1 MRTFIALVVG
11 TVFTLGC
18 SSGGSSAPARECASD
33 IDEGEVQNFGDPT
46 PTRTEGITFDLDGEL
61 YVSALVMDDPDQLLN
76 VSLDGETS
84 LSAESQSI
92 LGLATDARGIL
103 AAGIDTGEVL
113 LIDPSDGSVDVITD
127 ELTAPNALVVTAWDT
142 ILVSDDSP
150 GTDAIY
156 EVTFD
161 GEVSTWVTGVPTP
174 NGLVF
179 SLDGSFLYVATTF
192 EEEGLWRVPV
202 DSEGNPGTPERWV
215 VFEELSFPDGVAID
229 SEGNV
234 YVALNGAG
242 RIEKV
247 DLAGNATALVDGI
260 GGVASLAFGKGDFD
274 PCSIYATNLF
284 GTQLWRAGAGV
295 LGPE

>member
-1 MRTFIALVVG
+1 M
-11 TVFTLGC
+11 
-18 SSGGSSAPARECASD
+18 PPRECASD
-33 IDEGEVQNFGDPT
+33 IAEGEVENFGEPT
-46 PTRTEGITFDLDGEL
+46 PTRTEGITFGFDGTL
-61 YVSALVMDDPDQLLN
+61 YVSALVMDDPDQLLD
-76 VSLDGETS
+76 VSLDGS
-84 LSAESQSI
+84 SSVAAESESI
-92 LGLATDARGIL
+92 LGLATDTRGIL
-103 AAGIDTGEVL
+103 AAAIDTGEVL
-113 LIDPSDGSVDVITD
+113 LIDQSDGSVDVITD

-150 GTDAIY
+150 GTDSIY

-202 DSEGNPGTPERWV
+202 DSEGNAGTPERWV
-215 VFEELSFPDGVAID
+215 VFEEVTFPDGVAID

-247 DLAGNATALVDGI
+247 DREGNATTLVDGI